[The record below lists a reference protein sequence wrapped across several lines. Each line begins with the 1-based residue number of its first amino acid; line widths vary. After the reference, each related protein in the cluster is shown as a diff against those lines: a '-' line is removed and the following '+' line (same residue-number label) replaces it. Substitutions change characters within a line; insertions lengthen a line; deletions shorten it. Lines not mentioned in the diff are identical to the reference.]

1 MYDPIFSK
9 SFSKFE
15 RKRFGFCAFF
25 ISLIVALSI
34 CSTFKPRLHPL
45 SIIGDA
51 VNLQLSIDA
60 IQDKLEFNNTSEIS
74 QPTVDNA
81 ALQVTTINAARD
93 IVIVNHTSEISRPT
107 VENAV
112 NLSIV
117 ETVPNKLIVNNTME
131 SFRPTAIENMKIE
144 PICSILKPMADYC
157 EIEGDV
163 RIQANSSTVF
173 FVKSGIN
180 VSAGNN
186 SWHVQPYARKANL
199 GAMQYV
205 KNWTVTLV
213 NNKDDIPVCTK
224 NHSFPAI
231 LFSVGGYTGNHFHD
245 FSDLVIPVYS
255 TSLRFKKDVY
265 FLTTDTKQWWVSKF
279 RGLFNELSRHEIID
293 IDKEKEVHC
302 YTKVIVGLKS
312 HKELIINP
320 SKSRNNELSMHNFR
334 QFLRQTYS
342 LERAK
347 AIELKKGEK
356 KRPRL
361 MMISR
366 KRTRFVTNDAE
377 ITQLAR
383 KMGFEVIVDEA
394 DHSTNLSRFAQIV
407 NSCDVLMGIHG
418 AGLTNMVFLPD
429 NAVLIQ
435 IIPLGGIDGFA
446 RTDFGE
452 PSDGMNL
459 KYLEYKI
466 KVKESSLS
474 KQYPLDHPVIKD
486 PRSVHIKGWAVL
498 RKTYLDQQNV
508 TIDLHRFRGT
518 LAKAMK
524 ILHD

>member
-9 SFSKFE
+9 SFSKYE

-34 CSTFKPRLHPL
+34 CSTFKPHLHPL

-51 VNLQLSIDA
+51 VNLQLSIDD
-60 IQDKLEFNNTSEIS
+60 IQDMLEFNNTSEILL
-74 QPTVDNA
+74 PTDDNA
-81 ALQVTTINAARD
+81 ALGITRNAARD
-93 IVIVNHTSEISRPT
+93 IVIVNNTSESSRPT
-107 VENAV
+107 IENAA
-112 NLSIV
+112 NLSIIK
-117 ETVPNKLIVNNTME
+117 TVPDKLIVNDTIE
-131 SFRPTAIENMKIE
+131 SFHPTAIEKTKIE
-144 PICSILKPMADYC
+144 PICSILEPMADYC
-157 EIEGDV
+157 DIEGDV

-173 FVKSGIN
+173 FVTSGIN

-186 SWHVQPYARKANL
+186 SWRVQPYARKANL
-199 GAMQYV
+199 GAMKFV
-205 KNWTVTLV
+205 KNWTVTLA
-213 NNKDDIPVCTK
+213 NNKDDIPMCTK

-245 FSDLVIPVYS
+245 FSDLVIPIYS
-255 TSLRFKKDVY
+255 TSLRFKRDVQ
-265 FLTTDTKQWWVSKF
+265 FLTTDTKPWWVSKF
-279 RGLFNELSRHEIID
+279 RGFLNKLSRHEIID

-320 SKSRNNELSMHNFR
+320 SKSQNNELSMHNFR
-334 QFLRQTYS
+334 QFLRQIYS

-347 AIELKKGEK
+347 AIELKKGEE

-361 MMISR
+361 MIVSR
-366 KRTRFVTNDAE
+366 KRTRFVTNEAE
-377 ITQLAR
+377 ITGLAR

-394 DHSTNLSRFAQIV
+394 NHSTNLSRFAQIV
-407 NSCDVLMGIHG
+407 NSCDVLVGIHG

-474 KQYPLDHPVIKD
+474 
-486 PRSVHIKGWAVL
+486 
-498 RKTYLDQQNV
+498 
-508 TIDLHRFRGT
+508 
-518 LAKAMK
+518 
-524 ILHD
+524 

>member
-1 MYDPIFSK
+1 MYAPILAK

-15 RKRFGFCAFF
+15 RKRIGFCAFS

-51 VNLQLSIDA
+51 MNLELSIDA
-60 IQDKLEFNNTSEIS
+60 IQDKL
-74 QPTVDNA
+74 
-81 ALQVTTINAARD
+81 
-93 IVIVNHTSEISRPT
+93 SRPT
-107 VENAV
+107 VENAALEV
-112 NLSIV
+112 TPINAARNIVIVNDTSESSQPTVENAPNLSIV
-117 ETVPNKLIVNNTME
+117 RTVPNKLIVNDTIE
-131 SFRPTAIENMKIE
+131 SFQSTAIEKMKIQ
-144 PICSILKPMADYC
+144 PICRILKPMADYC

-173 FVKSGIN
+173 FFTSGIN

-186 SWHVQPYARKANL
+186 SWHVQPYTRKAYL
-199 GAMQYV
+199 GAMKRV
-205 KNWTVTLV
+205 KNWTVTLA
-213 NNKDDIPVCTK
+213 NNKDGIPMCTK

-231 LFSVGGYTGNHFHD
+231 LFSVGGYSGNHFHD
-245 FSDLVIPVYS
+245 FSDLVIPLYS
-255 TSLRFKKDVY
+255 TSLRFKRDVQ
-265 FLTTDTKQWWVSKF
+265 FLTTDTKPWWVSKF
-279 RGLFNELSRHEIID
+279 RGLLNKLSRHEIID
-293 IDKEKEVHC
+293 LDREKEVHC
-302 YTKVIVGLKS
+302 YTKVVVGLKS

-320 SKSRNNELSMHNFR
+320 SKSQNNGLSMHNFR

-361 MMISR
+361 MIISR
-366 KRTRFVTNDAE
+366 KRTRILTNDNE
-377 ITQLAR
+377 ITSLAR

-394 DHSTNLSRFAQIV
+394 NLSTNLSRFAQIV

-474 KQYPLDHPVIKD
+474 KRYPLDHPLIKD
-486 PRSVHIKGWAVL
+486 STSRRIKGWGGL
-498 RKTYLDQQNV
+498 SKIYLDQQNV

-524 ILHD
+524 ILNH